1 MFSFRL
7 HLVIYDSVP
16 ERKLYW
22 IWDMQKETYPEQELE
37 GAAARTNL
45 IGGKPGGASCL
56 KALEAS

>member
-22 IWDMQKETYPEQELE
+22 VWDMQKETYPEQELE
-37 GAAARTNL
+37 GVATRTNL
-45 IGGKPGGASCL
+45 IAGKPGEASRL
-56 KALEAS
+56 EALEAS